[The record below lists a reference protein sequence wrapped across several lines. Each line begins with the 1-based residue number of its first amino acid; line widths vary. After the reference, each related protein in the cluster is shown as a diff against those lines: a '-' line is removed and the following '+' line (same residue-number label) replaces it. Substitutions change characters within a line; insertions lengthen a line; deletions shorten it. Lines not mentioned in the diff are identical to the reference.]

1 MVSKMTEDLTLNMD
15 AYLPLRDVVF
25 NTLREAILKG
35 ELKPGERLMELQL
48 AAKLGV
54 SRTPIREAIRMLE
67 QEGLAVT
74 IPRKGAEVAKMTE
87 KDMEDVLQIREALDE
102 LAAKIACEQISEEQL
117 EKLVATMHEFEESTK
132 TDNVKKIA
140 EADVKFHDIIY
151 QSTGNPKLVNM
162 LNNLREQMYRYRVE
176 YLKEGETRDVLV
188 KEHEELTKAIRER
201 DVERAKQLSFQHI
214 ENQRMAIMRSIEAE
228 DAERERAEKE
238 KSRGHR

>member
-117 EKLVATMHEFEESTK
+117 EELVATMHEFEESTK

-176 YLKEGETRDVLV
+176 YLKREEAHPQLIAEHAAIIEYISKGEKKAATDIMCKHIDNQVTTVIDVIR
-188 KEHEELTKAIRER
+188 TK
-201 DVERAKQLSFQHI
+201 Q
-214 ENQRMAIMRSIEAE
+214 N
-228 DAERERAEKE
+228 
-238 KSRGHR
+238 

>member
-1 MVSKMTEDLTLNMD
+1 M
-15 AYLPLRDVVF
+15 
-25 NTLREAILKG
+25 
-35 ELKPGERLMELQL
+35 
-48 AAKLGV
+48 
-54 SRTPIREAIRMLE
+54 IREAIRMLE

-117 EKLVATMHEFEESTK
+117 EELVATMHEFEESTK

-176 YLKEGETRDVLV
+176 YLKDENNYPTLM
-188 KEHEELTKAIRER
+188 KEHKDIVEGLVRKNKTQVTETMHQHVKNQAVAVKAMIQEQ
-201 DVERAKQLSFQHI
+201 E
-214 ENQRMAIMRSIEAE
+214 
-228 DAERERAEKE
+228 
-238 KSRGHR
+238 

>member
-117 EKLVATMHEFEESTK
+117 EELVATMHEFEESTK

-151 QSTGNPKLVNM
+151 QSTGHPKLVNM

-176 YLKEGETRDVLV
+176 YLKDENNYPTLM
-188 KEHEELTKAIRER
+188 KEHKDIVEGLVRKNKTQVTETMHQHVKNQAVAVKAMIQEQ
-201 DVERAKQLSFQHI
+201 E
-214 ENQRMAIMRSIEAE
+214 
-228 DAERERAEKE
+228 
-238 KSRGHR
+238 